1 MPKITIREEDLTS
14 GGVVNVT
21 SNAVYIP
28 GYSIMGPV
36 NTPTLC
42 NTLEEFESI
51 FGKTPYVFEA
61 DQAWPADFSDNA
73 KPSKKYAISG
83 DMERSYIMASELL
96 RNGLPVYF
104 ERVFPKNAAD
114 WESRCLLHL
123 EDTVGTTSINTNLKL
138 TASTPG
144 KVGKKLYCTLTKN
157 TELTEGNYY
166 VLSVGR
172 DADVDRG
179 ITAIPKQSTKFTF
192 NEAVSR
198 EYTDIIYYR
207 ELEDALDNSGLVT
220 LNFVSDGTPT
230 EPVEGVYSFTLDQS
244 APEFDV
250 PGMYSYLYSVKP
262 YERFEDRGEYVL
274 KFLTTGAY
282 PVFEYKDNAIVSGML
297 GVAAERGDAT
307 AIIDHTPNN
316 SRSLT
321 GATSVYEA
329 IKTYCKSQRV
339 SKTLQ
344 EPVYSY
350 GTMFTPYAA
359 YRTSVTNKLIELP
372 ASFGYLNSFAISVMN
387 NPNWYAVA
395 GVTRGMV
402 PNLVSLSQNVTNA
415 IADSYTPRD
424 QVSINPITNIKPYG
438 YVVWGNR
445 TLKNNYKEGDL
456 TATSFLNIRQLVS
469 DVKRTVFV
477 ASRRMTFEQDNDILW
492 INFKSLITPM
502 LDRMLY
508 GNGITAY
515 KLLKQKTNEKAK
527 LKAKIILQCVEA
539 VEDFDIT
546 ISLTDSESTITE

>member
-1 MPKITIREEDLTS
+1 
-14 GGVVNVT
+14 
-21 SNAVYIP
+21 
-28 GYSIMGPV
+28 
-36 NTPTLC
+36 
-42 NTLEEFESI
+42 
-51 FGKTPYVFEA
+51 
-61 DQAWPADFSDNA
+61 
-73 KPSKKYAISG
+73 
-83 DMERSYIMASELL
+83 MASELL

-104 ERVFPKNAAD
+104 ERVFSKTAVD
-114 WESRCLLHL
+114 WESKCLLHL
-123 EDTVGTTSINTNLKL
+123 EDTVGSVGVVINLKL

-144 KVGKKLYCTLTKN
+144 KVGKKLYCTLTKK

-172 DADVDRG
+172 EADVDRG
-179 ITAIPKQSTKFTF
+179 ITAIPTQSTKFTL
-192 NEAVSR
+192 NDAVSR

-244 APEFDV
+244 TPEFSVAD
-250 PGMYSYLYSVKP
+250 MYAYLNPVNPSSVNP

-274 KFLTTGAY
+274 KFLTSGAY
-282 PVFEYKDNAIVSGML
+282 PVFEYKDNAVVSAML
-297 GVAAERGDAT
+297 GVAAERGDVT

-316 SRSLT
+316 TRPLT
-321 GATSVYEA
+321 GTTSVYET

-350 GTMFTPYAA
+350 GTMFTPYAT

-372 ASFGYLNSFAISVMN
+372 ASFGYLNSFAVSVMN

-515 KLLKQKTNEKAK
+515 NLLKQKTNEKAK